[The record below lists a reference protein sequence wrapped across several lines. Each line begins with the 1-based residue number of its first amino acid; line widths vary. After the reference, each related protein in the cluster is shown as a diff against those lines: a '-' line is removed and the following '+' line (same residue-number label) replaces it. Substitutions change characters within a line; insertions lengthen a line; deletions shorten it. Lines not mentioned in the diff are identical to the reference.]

1 MDGVVTALND
11 VSAEDISRYGMK
23 AQNLWKMYG
32 EGVRIPQTLLIA
44 CPQSW
49 LHEEKEE
56 NILQHAEEEVRRAF
70 VDCRG
75 IMVRSSFEFED
86 LERSSMAG
94 KFKSIFVRDKNKTAE
109 AIKEVWE
116 SAGQDWF
123 HMGTVIQPYIEAD
136 YSGILFSASPFG
148 KGDGPVIEFTQ
159 GPCERLVRGNI
170 TPDVYE
176 AETGWKSG
184 KAEYVSAQKI
194 EELLEHEKRLRKM
207 LGCNVDVEFCVSQ
220 DRLFLL
226 QCRPMTTGK
235 RPRPEYRG
243 NIPAGTWV
251 LQEELQLP
259 FTPLVRTMDPSGLLS
274 ERPHIVFENYIYF
287 STDYR
292 LKREP
297 DRDWKNWEGIW
308 KHFTD
313 YFLEIQ
319 KKESSLILLEDAVRK
334 YRELVSMY
342 MNLDWFLYRKKCQQ
356 ELLDALKKKYENYQ
370 DIFLRLIRSVRTI
383 NVQKRIDFVNLLKEK
398 RGEAFETKKTFFLE
412 KYGAETSHPF
422 YIRCRSLSDYFDEM
436 IQIAQDRQIVRVAP
450 EVEEDEGR
458 LMDDGELSPLI
469 DACKAAIKRTEDD
482 DYLLCLGS
490 YTIRR
495 LLERLEERIGLNRDE
510 IYFLKYDELKQ
521 VLDGRE
527 KKEAFEACIQT
538 RKRDFENSG
547 KYEMPL
553 RIQDGKCVY
562 QKRNTASVIQG
573 ETISPGHAK
582 GKIYCLQNP
591 GDIFE
596 IMNIPG
602 GSIVYS
608 QWISPVLSSY
618 FFNINGLLLPEVS
631 ILSHG
636 AILAR
641 EMGIP
646 AIGGIS
652 CGFVNGTEVEMDAS
666 GDCACCICVDNIHPF
681 DIMELN

>member
-1 MDGVVTALND
+1 MNRVITALDD
-11 VSAEDISRYGMK
+11 VSADEIHSYGRK
-23 AQNLWKMYG
+23 AQNLWKMYA
-32 EGVRIPQTLLIA
+32 EGIRIPQTMLIA

-49 LHEEKEE
+49 IDGEKEE
-56 NILQHAEEEVRRAF
+56 NVLHQAEEEVKRIF
-70 VDCRG
+70 TDSEG

-86 LERSSMAG
+86 LERSSNAG
-94 KFKSIFVRDKNKTAE
+94 KFKSIFVRDKSKTAE

-116 SAGQDWF
+116 SAGQNWI

-136 YSGILFSASPFG
+136 YSGILFSVSPFG
-148 KGDGPVIEFTQ
+148 KGAGAVIEFTQ
-159 GPCERLVRGNI
+159 GPCEQLVRGNI

-176 AETGWKSG
+176 AETGWKAG
-184 KAEYVSAQKI
+184 NVEYVSMQKI
-194 EELLEHEKRLRKM
+194 EELLEHEKRLRKL

-226 QCRPMTTGK
+226 QCRPMTTGQ

-274 ERPHIVFENYIYF
+274 ERPHIVFENYVYF

-297 DRDWKNWEGIW
+297 GRDWEDWESIW
-308 KHFTD
+308 KYFTD
-313 YFLEIQ
+313 NFRKIQ
-319 KKESSLILLEDAVRK
+319 KSEKESSLSLLEDAVK
-334 YRELVSMY
+334 TYRELVSIY
-342 MNLDWFLYRKKCQQ
+342 MNLEWFLYRKKCQQ
-356 ELLDALKKKYENYQ
+356 ELLDALKKRFENYQ
-370 DIFLRLIRSVRTI
+370 DVFLRLIRSVRTI
-383 NVQKRIDFVNLLKEK
+383 NVQKRIDFVDLLKEK
-398 RGEAFETKKTFFLE
+398 EGEAFEKKKTAFLE

-422 YIRCRSLSDYFDEM
+422 YIRCRSLSDYFNE
-436 IQIAQDRQIVRVAP
+436 ILLIAQDRKIVSEVPEAKENDDSVAD
-450 EVEEDEGR
+450 EELR
-458 LMDDGELSPLI
+458 PLI
-469 DACKAAIKRTEDD
+469 DACKAVIKRTEDD
-482 DYLLCLGS
+482 DYLLCLGA
-490 YTIRR
+490 YTIRQ
-495 LLERLEERIGLNRDE
+495 LLERLEKQIGLNRDE
-510 IYFLKYDELKQ
+510 IYFLEYDELKQ
-521 VLDGRE
+521 VLDGR
-527 KKEAFEACIQT
+527 KKAGAFEARIED
-538 RKRDFENSG
+538 RKRAFENSE

-553 RIQDGKCVY
+553 LLQDGKCVY

-582 GKIYCLQNP
+582 GQIYCLRNP

-596 IMNIPG
+596 IMNIPA

-608 QWISPVLSSY
+608 EWISPVLSSY

-666 GDCACCICVDNIHPF
+666 EGRLIVIGEGF
-681 DIMELN
+681 SE

>member
-1 MDGVVTALND
+1 
-11 VSAEDISRYGMK
+11 
-23 AQNLWKMYG
+23 
-32 EGVRIPQTLLIA
+32 
-44 CPQSW
+44 
-49 LHEEKEE
+49 
-56 NILQHAEEEVRRAF
+56 
-70 VDCRG
+70 
-75 IMVRSSFEFED
+75 
-86 LERSSMAG
+86 
-94 KFKSIFVRDKNKTAE
+94 
-109 AIKEVWE
+109 
-116 SAGQDWF
+116 
-123 HMGTVIQPYIEAD
+123 
-136 YSGILFSASPFG
+136 
-148 KGDGPVIEFTQ
+148 
-159 GPCERLVRGNI
+159 
-170 TPDVYE
+170 
-176 AETGWKSG
+176 
-184 KAEYVSAQKI
+184 
-194 EELLEHEKRLRKM
+194 
-207 LGCNVDVEFCVSQ
+207 
-220 DRLFLL
+220 
-226 QCRPMTTGK
+226 
-235 RPRPEYRG
+235 
-243 NIPAGTWV
+243 
-251 LQEELQLP
+251 
-259 FTPLVRTMDPSGLLS
+259 MDPSGLLS

-342 MNLDWFLYRKKCQQ
+342 MNMDWFLYRKKCQQ
-356 ELLDALKKKYENYQ
+356 ELLDALKEKYENYQ

-495 LLERLEERIGLNRDE
+495 LLERLEEQIGLDRDE
-510 IYFLKYDELKQ
+510 IYFLEYDELKQ
-521 VLDGRE
+521 VLDGRK
-527 KKEAFEACIQT
+527 KKEAFEVCIQT

-646 AIGGIS
+646 AIGRIS

-666 GDCACCICVDNIHPF
+666 GDCACCISVDNAHSF